1 MAVIALGLLIAVL
14 STVMV
19 IAAGM
24 MMGRV
29 HDEMTTNKSSKEETN
44 EFHERGESYDSTSRD
59 SGH

>member
-29 HDEMTTNKSSKEETN
+29 HDEMSTYKKNKEATDEFLERIKHHDDTT
-44 EFHERGESYDSTSRD
+44 RD
-59 SGH
+59 PGH